1 MPTQPDNHTWFG
13 SPVAPGE
20 HASRSLSISE
30 SYSSSQVAIPIHVWR
45 GHNPGPTVAIT
56 AAVHAVLFEQ
66 LDPIDAIAQLMNR
79 PPREEAVG

>member
-1 MPTQPDNHTWFG
+1 MTGAFRLQTGAPMPF
-13 SPVAPGE
+13 
-20 HASRSLSISE
+20 LSEALARIRPS
-30 SYSSSQVAIPIHVWR
+30 
-45 GHNPGPTVAIT
+45 PTVAIT